1 MAAVW
6 NRDSLL
12 TIFDLIVFPQEDSI
26 VPAIIQS
33 PGHDLTTVEE
43 KQLGYSRSTGA
54 MFDSPMAAGTKTI
67 SSGLQS

>member
-43 KQLGYSRSTGA
+43 KQL
-54 MFDSPMAAGTKTI
+54 
-67 SSGLQS
+67 